1 MRDAHAKA
9 MADPALLEEAK
20 KGKMEVEPLGG
31 EELQKLAEKIMNQPP
46 AVVARVKKVLGQ

>member
-1 MRDAHAKA
+1 